1 MVMAVIGAPI
11 FCLQL
16 AVCLLLSLPLHA
28 AITVTDDAGQTITL
42 PQPARRIVSLAPHI
56 TELLFAA
63 GAGAAVV
70 GASEYSDYP
79 DAATRIARIGGG
91 GGLDLEAIVALQPD
105 LVIAWQSGNPA
116 GQVQRLQELGLHV
129 FRSEPRSLQDI
140 PHTLQRLAQLAGTE
154 TVAQPVIDAYTQ
166 RLQTL
171 RTRYANRPPVS
182 VFYQVWDQPLMTIND
197 AHLVGD
203 VLRLCGGANIFADQP
218 VLAPQV
224 SVEAVLARNPQ
235 AIVIAAG
242 NGDADML
249 TATWKNWP
257 QLQAVRDAHLYTLQR
272 ELLVRHT
279 PRILDGAE
287 QLCER
292 LEQVRTRHPQK
303 RFPDAISPDT

>member
-1 MVMAVIGAPI
+1 MYRILLP
-11 FCLQL
+11 CL
-16 AVCLLLSLPLHA
+16 LLLSLPLHA

-42 PQPARRIVSLAPHI
+42 PQPAQRIVSLAPHI

-129 FRSEPRSLQDI
+129 FHSEPRLLQDI

-154 TVAQPVIDAYTQ
+154 KIAQPVVDAYSQ
-166 RLQTL
+166 RLHAL
-171 RTRYANRPPVS
+171 RTRYTNRPPVS
-182 VFYQVWDQPLMTIND
+182 VFYQVWEQPLMTINS
-197 AHLVGD
+197 AHLVSD
-203 VLRLCGGANIFADQP
+203 VMRLCGGVNIFAGQS

-224 SVEAVLARNPQ
+224 SIEAVLASNPQ
-235 AIVIAAG
+235 AIVIAA
-242 NGDADML
+242 DAADATAL
-249 TATWKNWP
+249 TASWQRWP

-272 ELLVRHT
+272 DLLVRHT

-292 LEQVRTRHPQK
+292 LEQARTRHP
-303 RFPDAISPDT
+303 